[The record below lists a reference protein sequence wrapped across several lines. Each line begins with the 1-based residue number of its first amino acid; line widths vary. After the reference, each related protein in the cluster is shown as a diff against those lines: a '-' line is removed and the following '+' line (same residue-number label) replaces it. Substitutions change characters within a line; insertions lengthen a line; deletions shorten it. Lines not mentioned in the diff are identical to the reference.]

1 MKRRTLRIGLLV
13 LLAVILVAGAVA
25 MKSSNYQLNW
35 LTPGTS
41 NGGGTSTSA
50 NYVAHFTVG
59 QAVIGQAASA
69 NYKADLGYW
78 YGLLRQFR
86 RFLPVVMENM
96 TY

>member
-1 MKRRTLRIGLLV
+1 MKLRNVRVGLLL
-13 LLAVILVAGAVA
+13 LLAVMLVAGAVA

-35 LTPGTS
+35 LTPGTGSGGKCASS
-41 NGGGTSTSA
+41 NYA
-50 NYVAHFTVG
+50 VQFTVG
-59 QAVIGQAASA
+59 QTAIGQAASA

-86 RFLPVVMENM
+86 RFLPVVMENV

>member
-1 MKRRTLRIGLLV
+1 MKRRNVRVGLLL
-13 LLAVILVAGAVA
+13 LLAVMLVAGAVA

-35 LTPGTS
+35 FTPGTS
-41 NGGGTSTSA
+41 NGGGTSTSS

-59 QAVIGQAASA
+59 QAVIGQMSSS
-69 NYKADLGYW
+69 NYKSDLGYW

-86 RFLPVVMENM
+86 RFLPVVMENV

>member
-1 MKRRTLRIGLLV
+1 MKRRNVRVVLLL
-13 LLAVILVAGAVA
+13 LLAVMLVAGAVA

-35 LTPGTS
+35 FTPGTGS
-41 NGGGTSTSA
+41 GGMSASA

-59 QAVIGQAASA
+59 QAAIGQAASA